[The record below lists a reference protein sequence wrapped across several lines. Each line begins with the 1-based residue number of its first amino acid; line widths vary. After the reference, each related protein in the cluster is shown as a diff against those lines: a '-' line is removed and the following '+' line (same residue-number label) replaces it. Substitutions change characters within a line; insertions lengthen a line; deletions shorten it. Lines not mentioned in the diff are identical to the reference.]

1 MMKVK
6 KIVKRCLP
14 QTHIAIFDEFGGF
27 KDFNYK
33 AEIPASIQEM
43 KVIQVSVEQ
52 FDYRYMPSLV
62 IVVKGIIKG

>member
-1 MMKVK
+1 MKVK

-27 KDFNYK
+27 KNFNYK

-43 KVIQVSVEQ
+43 KVIQVSVEL
-52 FDYRYMPSLV
+52 YRYMPSLV